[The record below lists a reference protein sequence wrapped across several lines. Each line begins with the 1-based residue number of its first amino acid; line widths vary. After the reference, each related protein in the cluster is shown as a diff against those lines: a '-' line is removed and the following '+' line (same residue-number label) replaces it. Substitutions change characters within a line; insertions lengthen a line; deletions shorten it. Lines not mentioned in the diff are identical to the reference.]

1 MDFPTLGDGTFPHI
15 DNVDV
20 FKYKNDFDYSRFD
33 ADQAHITVCHVPWD
47 VGLVHVGDRFI
58 EGLGNVV
65 RFADEAERNAYIS
78 GLSDKFEFDTKYRR
92 YHLELEIKLPIPV
105 DRCAEYNYVCVH
117 HEPIPGAS
125 DPVEYE
131 SATEGVKDWFFFI
144 RELKYLAPNTTYAVL
159 MLDVWQTF
167 IYRFGISGVMLE
179 RGHYPVSQSDTD
191 AFLSDPMGNSAY
203 LLDPDIDAPENMA
216 NASDDVHVFDDDVL
230 FALFTSFDF
239 AGSYG
244 VKHQSGWNT
253 PSIGIAGKSGF
264 PSQTCIAVET
274 SNAQSLLEYLQT
286 YIPQSLGC
294 IQACAFV
301 PRELVE
307 VSGTFVL
314 GALTVYNL
322 KSKKSTVTHELE
334 REDFAY
340 PEQYAELAKLY
351 ASPYANIVI
360 TDGANSITIA
370 PQTVSGNSIE
380 IITDLQLIADA
391 LRMRSQT
398 VHVGGSNVT
407 LGFERLT
414 SKTFT
419 ASGSIQDLSILHD
432 IPTYSI
438 YVDNT
443 IIYDN
448 DNYWLNEQRK
458 AEAAAQLADATDRAT
473 ATKADAYASALASK
487 DNAYASALAS
497 KDNAYASALASKDNA
512 YASALASK
520 DNTYASAQTAN
531 ANAYEQAQAQNIIDL
546 ANAATV
552 KADATANAYAVLN
565 DTKDNA
571 DTAKTNADAAALAD
585 KQNADASAWAEQ
597 TNSNASALADKQNA
611 DSNAWAE
618 QTNSNASALAD
629 YTNRNSSAFAI
640 KTDADEEGNTKNA
653 NAALNTATNSYINGV
668 NVVGS
673 IGDCNLANS
682 YGLISLQYDNGYTND
697 CTNASVQANIQ
708 NAVISGVSDTVAS
721 VATGA
726 VAGSVIPGVGT
737 VAGAIG
743 GLVSAIPNA
752 VEIAASTAVG
762 VNLSVTQAGLATG
775 HASSK
780 FQNANHYS
788 NLRTLNQNSISTDIT
803 TASNSLITDT
813 TANEAALIQAN
824 AARDYA
830 CDIDNSQRTYDTE
843 VANAGNVYSA
853 ETSNAQNTYD
863 TLVNNAT
870 NTYSAETSN
879 AQNTY
884 NIRTQSNTRDNDT
897 AHAIADRDYAVAI
910 GIANRDNTTSV
921 DNADLAKLTAE
932 SIADR
937 SQATD
942 KANADRSYAA
952 AIANADR
959 SYNAAT
965 ANADRDYT
973 TATANADRSYN
984 AATANADRDYNTTI
998 GIAQRDNAVELAAID
1013 ADVAQAALKAP
1024 YAVCAGS
1031 AQDAGA
1037 ETPNYLDIQIRTMQ
1051 PSDIR
1056 RIGDEFLRFGYAY
1069 HGYVADPDF
1078 TIMPRFT
1085 FWQCSEIFV
1094 SDLSI
1099 PDAYADQIRYLL
1111 IGGVTVWSDPS
1122 FIGNTSI
1129 YDNVI
1134 GG

>member
-1 MDFPTLGDGTFPHI
+1 MNFPTLGDSTFPHI

-20 FKYKNDFDYSRFD
+20 FKYKNDYDYSRFD
-33 ADQAHITVCHVPWD
+33 SDQAHITVCHVPWD

-65 RFADEAERNAYIS
+65 KFADEVERNAYIS

-131 SATEGVKDWFFFI
+131 SVTEGVKDWFFFI

-167 IYRFGISGVMLE
+167 IYRFSISGVMLE
-179 RGHYPVSQSDTD
+179 RGHYPISQSDVD
-191 AFLSDPMGNSAY
+191 DYLLDPMGNSSY
-203 LLDPDIDAPENMA
+203 LLDPDIDASESIV
-216 NASDDVHVFDDDVL
+216 NASDNVHVFDDDVL

-244 VKHQSGWNT
+244 VKHQSGWKT
-253 PSIGIAGKSGF
+253 PSIGISGKSGY

-274 SNAQSLLEYLQT
+274 SDAQSLLNYMQAN
-286 YIPQSLGC
+286 IPQSLEC
-294 IQACAFV
+294 VQACAFI

-314 GALTVYNL
+314 GSLTVYNL
-322 KSKKSTVTHELE
+322 ASKKSTIAHELS
-334 REDFAY
+334 RADYAY

-351 ASPYANIVI
+351 TSPYASIVI
-360 TDGANSITIA
+360 TDGADTITIA
-370 PQTVSGNSIE
+370 PQTVSGNTIE
-380 IITDLQLIADA
+380 IITDIQLIADA

-398 VHVGGSNVT
+398 VHAGGSNVT
-407 LGFERLT
+407 LGFERFT

-419 ASGSIQDLSILHD
+419 VSGSIQDLSILRD

-438 YVDNT
+438 YVDNS

-473 ATKADAYASALASK
+473 ATKADAYASAQASK

-520 DNTYASAQTAN
+520 DNAYASAQTAN
-531 ANAYEQAQAQNIIDL
+531 ANAYEQAQAQNIIDI
-546 ANAATV
+546 AVAGTA
-552 KADATANAYAVLN
+552 KADALANAYAALN
-565 DTKDNA
+565 DAKDNA

-629 YTNRNSSAFAI
+629 YTNRNSSAFAV
-640 KTDADEEGNTKNA
+640 KTDADEEGNTKTA
-653 NAALNTATNSYINGV
+653 NAALNVAANSLMNSYATGETTSQANHNISYNGV
-668 NVVGS
+668 ALASDNAYTTDTANAQADAQIQSAAVSVAQNAISSAAAGATVGS
-673 IGDCNLANS
+673 
-682 YGLISLQYDNGYTND
+682 
-697 CTNASVQANIQ
+697 V
-708 NAVISGVSDTVAS
+708 V
-721 VATGA
+721 
-726 VAGSVIPGVGT
+726 PGVGT
-737 VAGAIG
+737 VAGAIAG
-743 GLVSAIPNA
+743 VISAIPNA
-752 VEIAASTAVG
+752 AEVAATTAIG
-762 VNLSVTQAGLATG
+762 VNLSLTQAQLAI
-775 HASSK
+775 
-780 FQNANHYS
+780 QNASAKESYGNVTISAKTATS
-788 NLRTLNQNSISTDIT
+788 NNGSLNIT
-803 TASNSLITDT
+803 NAGNNLITDT

-863 TLVNNAT
+863 TLVANAT

-879 AQNTY
+879 ALNTY

-897 AHAIADRDYAVAI
+897 AHTIADRDYAVAI
-910 GIANRDNTTSV
+910 GIANRDNTTST

-998 GIAQRDNAVELAAID
+998 GIAQRNNTVQLAGID
-1013 ADVAQAALKAP
+1013 ADIAQASLKAP

-1031 AQDAGA
+1031 VQDAGT

-1069 HGYVADPDF
+1069 HGYVAEPDF

-1111 IGGVTVWSDPS
+1111 IGGVTVWSNPS

>member
-1 MDFPTLGDGTFPHI
+1 MDFPTLHDGTFPHI

-20 FKYKNDFDYSRFD
+20 YQYKNDYDYSRFD

-65 RFADEAERNAYIS
+65 KFTDETERNAYIS

-92 YHLELEIKLPIPV
+92 YHLELEIKLPLPV
-105 DRCAEYNYVCVH
+105 DRCAEYNYVHVH
-117 HEPIPGAS
+117 HEPVPNAS
-125 DPVEYE
+125 NPVEYE

-179 RGHYPVSQSDTD
+179 RGHYPMSQSDTD
-191 AFLSDPMGNSAY
+191 AFLSNPMGNSSF
-203 LLDPDIDAPENMA
+203 LLDPDVDASESMVS
-216 NASDDVHVFDDDVL
+216 ASDDVHVFDDDVL

-244 VKHQSGWNT
+244 AKHQSGWNS
-253 PSIGIAGKSGF
+253 PSIGIMGKSGY
-264 PSQTCIAVET
+264 PAQTCIAVET
-274 SNAQSLLEYLQT
+274 SDAQSLLEYLQT

-294 IQACAFV
+294 IQACAFI

-314 GALTVYNL
+314 DTLTVYNL
-322 KSKKSTVTHELE
+322 ASKKSTVAHELD
-334 REDFAY
+334 RADFAY
-340 PEQYAELAKLY
+340 PSQYAELAKLY
-351 ASPYANIVI
+351 TAPYAHIVI
-360 TDGANSITIA
+360 TDGTDTITIA
-370 PQTVSGNSIE
+370 PQTVSGNQIQ

-391 LRMRSQT
+391 LRMRSQVT
-398 VHVGGSNVT
+398 NIGGSNIT
-407 LGFERLT
+407 LAFKRFN

-419 ASGSIQDLSILHD
+419 ASGNVQDLSILRD
-432 IPTYSI
+432 IPIYSI
-438 YVDNT
+438 YIDNAT
-443 IIYDN
+443 IYDN

-458 AEAAAQLADATDRAT
+458 AEAAAQLADATDKAET
-473 ATKADAYASALASK
+473 AKE
-487 DNAYASALAS
+487 NA
-497 KDNAYASALASKDNA
+497 
-512 YASALASK
+512 
-520 DNTYASAQTAN
+520 YASAQTAN

-546 ANAATV
+546 ANAATA
-552 KADATANAYAVLN
+552 KADATANAYASLN
-565 DTKDNA
+565 DAKDSA

-629 YTNRNSSAFAI
+629 YTNRNSSAFAV

-653 NAALNTATNSYINGV
+653 NAALNTATNAYINGV

-697 CTNASVQANIQ
+697 CANASVQANIQ
-708 NAVISGVSDTVAS
+708 NAVISGISDTVAS

-762 VNLSVTQAGLATG
+762 VNLSVTQAGLATA

-788 NLRTLNQNSISTDIT
+788 NLRTANQNSISTDIT
-803 TASNSLITDT
+803 TASNSLIADT

-824 AARDYA
+824 AQRDYA

-843 VANAGNVYSA
+843 INNATNTYSA

-879 AQNTY
+879 ALNTY

-897 AHAIADRDYAVAI
+897 AHTIADRDYSISI
-910 GIANRDNTTSV
+910 GIANRDNTTAI

-937 SQATD
+937 SQATA
-942 KANADRSYAA
+942 K
-952 AIANADR
+952 
-959 SYNAAT
+959 
-965 ANADRDYT
+965 ANADRDY
-973 TATANADRSYN
+973 ATAL
-984 AATANADRDYNTTI
+984 
-998 GIAQRDNAVELAAID
+998 GIAQRDNTVELAAID
-1013 ADVAQAALKAP
+1013 ADIAQAALKAP

-1031 AQDAGA
+1031 VQDADA
-1037 ETPNYLDIQIRTMQ
+1037 ETTNFLDIQIRTMQ

-1069 HGYVADPDF
+1069 HGYVAYPDF
-1078 TIMPRFT
+1078 TIMPKFT
-1085 FWQCSEIFV
+1085 YWQCSEIFIAN
-1094 SDLSI
+1094 LSI

-1111 IGGVTVWSDPS
+1111 IGGVTIWSDPA

>member
-1 MDFPTLGDGTFPHI
+1 MDFPTLRDGTFPHI

-20 FKYKNDFDYSRFD
+20 YQYRNEYDYSRFD
-33 ADQAHITVCHVPWD
+33 TDQAHITVCHVPWD

-65 RFADEAERNAYIS
+65 KFASETERNAYIS
-78 GLSDKFEFDTKYRR
+78 NLSDKFEFDTKYRR

-105 DRCAEYNYVCVH
+105 DRCAEYNYVHVH
-117 HEPIPGAS
+117 HEPVPNAS

-179 RGHYPVSQSDTD
+179 RGHYPLSQSDTD
-191 AFLSDPMGNSAY
+191 MFLSDPMDNSAF
-203 LLDPDIDAPENMA
+203 LLDPDVDAPAESVS
-216 NASDDVHVFDDDVL
+216 ASDDVHVFDDDVL

-244 VKHQSGWNT
+244 AKHRSGWNS
-253 PSIGIAGKSGF
+253 PSIGIMGKSGY
-264 PSQTCIAVET
+264 PAQTCIAVET
-274 SNAQSLLEYLQT
+274 SDTQSLLDYLQT
-286 YIPQSLGC
+286 EIPQALEC
-294 IQACAFV
+294 VQACAFV

-314 GALTVYNL
+314 GSLTVYNL
-322 KSKKSTVTHELE
+322 AGKKSTIAHELD
-334 REDFAY
+334 RADFAY
-340 PEQYAELAKLY
+340 PSQYAELAKLY
-351 ASPYANIVI
+351 TAPYAHIVI
-360 TDGANSITIA
+360 TDGADTITIA
-370 PQTVSGNSIE
+370 PQTVSGNQIE

-398 VHVGGSNVT
+398 VHIGGSNIS

-419 ASGSIQDLSILHD
+419 ASGSIQDLSILKD

-438 YVDNT
+438 YVDNAV
-443 IIYDN
+443 IYDV
-448 DNYWLNEQRK
+448 DNHWLNEQRK
-458 AEAAAQLADATDRAT
+458 AEAAARLADATDKAT
-473 ATKADAYASALASK
+473 TAK
-487 DNAYASALAS
+487 DNA
-497 KDNAYASALASKDNA
+497 
-512 YASALASK
+512 
-520 DNTYASAQTAN
+520 YASAQTAN
-531 ANAYEQAQAQNIIDL
+531 ANAYEQAQAQNMIDL
-546 ANAATV
+546 ANAAAT
-552 KADATANAYAVLN
+552 KADATANAYAALN
-565 DTKDNA
+565 DAKDNA

-585 KQNADASAWAEQ
+585 KQNADASAWSEQ
-597 TNSNASALADKQNA
+597 TNSKASALADKQNA

-629 YTNRNSSAFAI
+629 YTNRNSSAFAV

-653 NAALNTATNSYINGV
+653 NAALNVAANALINSYATTDATSQANYNISYNAV
-668 NVVGS
+668 A
-673 IGDCNLANS
+673 LAA
-682 YGLISLQYDNGYTND
+682 DNGYT
-697 CTNASVQANIQ
+697 
-708 NAVISGVSDTVAS
+708 SDTANAQADAQIQSAAVSVAGNAIGAA
-721 VATGA
+721 ATGA
-726 VAGSVIPGVGT
+726 MAGSVIPGVGT
-737 VAGAIG
+737 VAGAVAGVI
-743 GLVSAIPNA
+743 SAIPNA
-752 VEIAASTAVG
+752 AEVAANTAIG
-762 VNLSVTQAGLATG
+762 VNLSLTQAQLAIAN
-775 HASSK
+775 ASSK
-780 FQNANHYS
+780 EASANTTMSSKTATSNYYS
-788 NLRTLNQNSISTDIT
+788 KASTD
-803 TASNSLITDT
+803 AGNNLIADT

-824 AARDYA
+824 AQRDYA

-843 VANAGNVYSA
+843 VNNATNTYSA

-897 AHAIADRDYAVAI
+897 AHAIADRDYSIAI
-910 GIANRDNTTSV
+910 GIANRDNTTAI

-937 SQATD
+937 SQATA
-942 KANADRSYAA
+942 K
-952 AIANADR
+952 
-959 SYNAAT
+959 
-965 ANADRDYT
+965 ANADRDY
-973 TATANADRSYN
+973 ATAL
-984 AATANADRDYNTTI
+984 
-998 GIAQRDNAVELAAID
+998 GIAQRDNTVELAAID

-1031 AQDAGA
+1031 VQDADA
-1037 ETPNYLDIQIRTMQ
+1037 ETPNFLDIQIRTMQ
-1051 PSDIR
+1051 PSDVR

-1069 HGYVADPDF
+1069 HGYVAYPDF
-1078 TIMPRFT
+1078 AIMPRFT
-1085 FWQCSEIFV
+1085 FWQCSEIFI

-1111 IGGVTVWSDPS
+1111 IGGVTVWSDPA